1 MAQSKWQKFSKC
13 VKITIDGSVSSPSN
27 LRNIT
32 HCDQIKWTNFRVQI
46 NWYMALQIALQA
58 HSFPRL
64 CRHNTGKSSQL
75 PVCFVRPK
83 RNMDNLPLI
92 SVSVLDHQSKY
103 LHCFLGLVPDFF
115 VRLLLKKEVLANCI
129 PLQTIL
135 LFRRFP
141 QNLNAARVIVFSV
154 NSSPESEKLKAKE
167 KGTPNV
173 AENNIIL

>member
-1 MAQSKWQKFSKC
+1 M
-13 VKITIDGSVSSPSN
+13 DGSVSSPSN
-27 LRNIT
+27 LRNTT
-32 HCDQIKWTNFRVQI
+32 HCDQIKYKNFGVQI

-75 PVCFVRPK
+75 PVCFVHPK

-115 VRLLLKKEVLANCI
+115 VRLLSFFKQEVLANRI

-154 NSSPESEKLKAKE
+154 NSSSESEIYKFCL
-167 KGTPNV
+167 
-173 AENNIIL
+173 